1 MVSVVE
7 AFALGG
13 DNLRFFADVTQLD
26 RRQTAVFLTG
36 LRRRFLRN
44 LLKTAGCLHQRV
56 TSDWHIEDLAG
67 PSNKK
72 IGSP

>member
-26 RRQTAVFLTG
+26 RRQTAIFRTG
-36 LRRRFLRN
+36 LRRWFLRN
-44 LLKTAGCLHQRV
+44 LLKTADYLRH
-56 TSDWHIEDLAG
+56 
-67 PSNKK
+67 
-72 IGSP
+72 